1 MKTAIGRAT
10 DISRID
16 YNLVVSPPVQYR
28 YTSCAYANEQVIQRK
43 DVCQFIERDLLCDE
57 G

>member
-1 MKTAIGRAT
+1 MKTAMSRVM

-16 YNLVVSPPVQYR
+16 YNFVVLPPMQYR
-28 YTSCAYANEQVIQRK
+28 YTSYAYANEQVIQRK
-43 DVCQFIERDLLCDE
+43 KVFRFIARDLLCDE